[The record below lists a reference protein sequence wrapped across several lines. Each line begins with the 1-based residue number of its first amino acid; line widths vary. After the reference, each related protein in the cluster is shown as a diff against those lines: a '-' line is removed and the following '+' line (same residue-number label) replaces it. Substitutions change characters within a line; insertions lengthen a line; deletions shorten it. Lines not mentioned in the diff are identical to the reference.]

1 MPFLPPQQKPHRYPP
16 VRAHRSGL
24 VRVIALT
31 VGALL
36 LLTGLYWWNLISS
49 SDQLRRE
56 TLNQAQLRAA
66 QVNSAASEVI
76 SMLFLNIELTTL
88 QLIDDYEQDPGPAFN
103 QKVAQITRQLPAGA
117 VLQVGVISADGY
129 LEYSS
134 LGLMDKVDLGD
145 REHFKVHLDPRQP
158 QFFISRPMLGRV
170 SGQWSLQF
178 SHPIRQ
184 DGQLK
189 GVMVLSVAPDYLKQA
204 LNKLTLASDDSISI
218 YRQDGALLA
227 RNKHLE
233 DQLGQPMDPNRPFVG
248 QGLRR
253 TGNFSEVSPL
263 DGVER
268 LFQWQRLSEYPVTVV
283 LGLSQPTLLKPIER
297 AIAEDRW
304 QALVA
309 TLMLWSSAAF
319 AILLLRHLQV
329 HVQKRLAIEHLAL
342 HDQLTGLHNRHALL
356 EHLGQLLA
364 APKGRQPASFGL
376 LFLDLD
382 GFKPINDRYG
392 HATGDAVLK
401 AVAGRIN
408 SCVRQEDFAARIGG
422 DEFVVVVWQ
431 GFEQTD
437 AVTAM
442 AQRIR
447 TSLAQPLMIDGQQ
460 LRVGAS
466 IGMASY
472 PADGA
477 TPDALLARADQMM
490 YEIKRGG
497 KAAPAAGERAAM
509 A

>member
-1 MPFLPPQQKPHRYPP
+1 
-16 VRAHRSGL
+16 
-24 VRVIALT
+24 
-31 VGALL
+31 
-36 LLTGLYWWNLISS
+36 
-49 SDQLRRE
+49 
-56 TLNQAQLRAA
+56 
-66 QVNSAASEVI
+66 
-76 SMLFLNIELTTL
+76 
-88 QLIDDYEQDPGPAFN
+88 
-103 QKVAQITRQLPAGA
+103 
-117 VLQVGVISADGY
+117 
-129 LEYSS
+129 
-134 LGLMDKVDLGD
+134 
-145 REHFKVHLDPRQP
+145 
-158 QFFISRPMLGRV
+158 
-170 SGQWSLQF
+170 
-178 SHPIRQ
+178 
-184 DGQLK
+184 
-189 GVMVLSVAPDYLKQA
+189 MVLSVAPDYLKQA
-204 LNKLTLASDDSISI
+204 LTKLTLASDDSISI

-233 DQLGQPMDPNRPFVG
+233 DQLGQPMDPDLPFVG

-263 DGVER
+263 DRVER
-268 LFQWQRLSEYPVTVV
+268 LFQWQRLSDYPVTVV
-283 LGLSQPTLLKPIER
+283 LGLSKPTVLKPIER
-297 AIAEDRW
+297 AIAEDQW

-356 EHLGQLLA
+356 EHLGRLLG
-364 APKGRQPASFGL
+364 PKDRQRARFGL

-382 GFKPINDRYG
+382 SFKPVNDRYG

-422 DEFVVVVWQ
+422 DEFVVVVLQ
-431 GFEQTD
+431 GIEQTD

-460 LRVGAS
+460 IRVGAS

-477 TPDALLARADQMM
+477 TADALLARADQMM
-490 YEIKRGG
+490 YDIKRDS
-497 KAAPAAGERAAM
+497 KAAPAA
-509 A
+509 

>member
-1 MPFLPPQQKPHRYPP
+1 MPFLPPQQKPHQYPP

-103 QKVAQITRQLPAGA
+103 QKVAQITRQLPTGA
-117 VLQVGVISADGY
+117 VLQVGVIGADGY

-134 LGLMDKVDLGD
+134 LGPMDKVDLGD

-431 GFEQTD
+431 DFEQID

-497 KAAPAAGERAAM
+497 KAAPAARERAA
-509 A
+509 AA

>member
-1 MPFLPPQQKPHRYPP
+1 MPFLSPQQKPHRHPP

-31 VGALL
+31 VGGLL

-66 QVNSAASEVI
+66 QVNSAAAEVI

-117 VLQVGVISADGY
+117 VLQVGVIGADGY

-134 LGLMDKVDLGD
+134 LGLMDKVDLSD
-145 REHFKVHLDPRQP
+145 REHFKVHLDPRQQ

-297 AIAEDRW
+297 AIAEDHW

-309 TLMLWSSAAF
+309 TLLLWSSAAF
-319 AILLLRHLQV
+319 AILLLRHLQA

-356 EHLGQLLA
+356 EHLGQLLG
-364 APKGRQPASFGL
+364 PKSRQRARFGL
-376 LFLDLD
+376 LFMDLD
-382 GFKPINDRYG
+382 GFKPVNDRYG

-408 SCVRQEDFAARIGG
+408 SCVRQQDFAARISG
-422 DEFVVVVWQ
+422 DEFVVVLQ
-431 GFEQTD
+431 NIEQTD
-437 AVTAM
+437 AITTM

-447 TSLAQPLMIDGQQ
+447 TSLSQPLMIDGQQ
-460 LRVGAS
+460 IRVGAS

-477 TPDALLARADQMM
+477 TADALLARADQMM

-497 KAAPAAGERAAM
+497 NAAPAARAQA
-509 A
+509 AAA